1 MNLSDLIEAVAVAGE
16 QAMEATRRAYAAN
29 IEALHQADPPKIP
42 GSPPLAT
49 VVSLD
54 TLGPK
59 RLRLRTHVELGE
71 SDGEVTA
78 SLVAQADHWW
88 NRTPRNVS
96 TLEIEWDRQDA
107 PEGACR
113 IRDKQNLALDD
124 SLREMENKQN
134 G

>member
-59 RLRLRTHVELGE
+59 RSAVADSRGTRGVGRRGDRLTCGP
-71 SDGEVTA
+71 G
-78 SLVAQADHWW
+78 
-88 NRTPRNVS
+88 
-96 TLEIEWDRQDA
+96 
-107 PEGACR
+107 
-113 IRDKQNLALDD
+113 
-124 SLREMENKQN
+124 
-134 G
+134 

>member
-88 NRTPRNVS
+88 NRIAAQRFDI
-96 TLEIEWDRQDA
+96 EIEWDRQDA

-124 SLREMENKQN
+124 SLRDN
-134 G
+134 GEQSNG